1 MLSSDWK
8 PEYSRWRHGGW
19 YVHNVRYPSGA
30 CGCVSSNY
38 ADKKWRIVDDRRA
51 GEHTYKTRDAAAF
64 AELQIAEAEHKAMAP
79 WLAGLDDPQLRY
91 SAVSLFGDIDRY
103 PEKGLD
109 EMIEGVLRL
118 RQVDAAALRR
128 AGERYHQRPR

>member
-8 PEYSRWRHGGW
+8 PEYSRWRHRGW

-79 WLAGLDDPQLRY
+79 WLSGLDDPQLRY
-91 SAVSLFGDIDRY
+91 SAVSLFDNIDRY

>member
-1 MLSSDWK
+1 MLKSNWK

-38 ADKKWRIVDDRRA
+38 ADKKWRIVDDRRT

-91 SAVSLFGDIDRY
+91 SAVSLFDDIDRY

-118 RQVDAAALRR
+118 RPVDAAALRR